1 VFVTGVSASGFIGTT
16 SVRFGARVFLTGVSA
31 IGSVT
36 SPLVWQQINDNQ
48 TPNWVPVNDAQAGTW
63 TQVNDGNT
71 VVWTQIPT

>member
-1 VFVTGVSASGFIGTT
+1 LGTKVFV
-16 SVRFGARVFLTGVSA
+16 TGVSA

-36 SPLVWQQINDNQ
+36 SPLIWQQINDNQ
-48 TPNWVPVNDAQAGTW
+48 TPNW